1 MSTAAIDAP
10 ASQGE
15 PFLKAVT
22 ELAQRRPVVTSR
34 AIYNENGTKLLEGG
48 VVVDSSLYE
57 RLVSH
62 RLGQPLDEC
71 LSSEPSVTGRT
82 LRADA
87 EQVLD
92 GSAFFAQMSPPGR
105 IRQMLLEAME
115 TIPLPTPVAF
125 QLTLMKE
132 TRRDLFT
139 HSLQAA
145 LLCAHLTREGG
156 AMLHD
161 MQIAA
166 TAGLLHDLGMLHVAP
181 ELVAPDSRLYGDD
194 RRPLY
199 AHPLTG
205 SMQLQR
211 FQAYRREI
219 ARAVL
224 EHHERLDGSGYPRAL
239 LGDTISPLGRM
250 LSLAEVVTAMLDGKR
265 RHPEVRVSLLL
276 RMSPRRYDPEL
287 VASIHRL
294 LGNLPPPAEASTV
307 LVEEALHRLN
317 LLCDLV
323 GDGAARI
330 DALTAGLPAER
341 GEVLQSI
348 AAQVRTLQHMLHQA
362 GVSREQLAVLR
373 EEDTRDERVRV
384 ELWALEQELRWHL
397 GAMTNQLQ
405 RRWRGGTAGTPLP
418 APLAE
423 WLEQVR
429 AFDRTG

>member
-1 MSTAAIDAP
+1 MNSATVEATATQDEA
-10 ASQGE
+10 
-15 PFLKAVT
+15 FLRSVT
-22 ELAQRRPVVTSR
+22 DLARRRPVVTSR
-34 AIYNENGTKLLEGG
+34 AIFNENGVKLLEGG
-48 VVVDSSLYE
+48 IAVDSSLYD

-62 RLGQPLDEC
+62 RLRTPLDEC

-92 GSAFFAQMSPPGR
+92 GSAFFAQMGPPGR
-105 IRQMLLEAME
+105 IRHMLLEGLEA
-115 TIPLPTPVAF
+115 IPLPAPVAF

-132 TRRDLFT
+132 DRPDLFT

-145 LLCAHLTREGG
+145 VLCAHLTREGG
-156 AMLHD
+156 AMLQD
-161 MQIAA
+161 VQTAA
-166 TAGLLHDLGMLHVAP
+166 AAGLLHDLGMLHVAP

-211 FQAYRREI
+211 FQAYRREVT
-219 ARAVL
+219 RAVL

-239 LGDTISPLGRM
+239 VGDAISPLGRM

-330 DALTAGLPAER
+330 DALTAELPAER
-341 GEVLQSI
+341 GAVLQSI
-348 AAQVRTLQHMLHQA
+348 AAQVQTLQHMLHQA
-362 GVSREQLAVLR
+362 GVSREQLAVLG

-405 RRWRGGTAGTPLP
+405 RRWRGGAAGTPLP
-418 APLAE
+418 ASLAE